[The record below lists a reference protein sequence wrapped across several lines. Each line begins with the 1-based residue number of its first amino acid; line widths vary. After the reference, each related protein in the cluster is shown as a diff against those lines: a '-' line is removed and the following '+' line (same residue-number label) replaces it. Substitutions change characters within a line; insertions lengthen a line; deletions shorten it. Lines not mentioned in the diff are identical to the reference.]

1 MKGYY
6 QCDDGNNVNG
16 DGCDEHCNVELCWDC
31 DGLSP
36 TTCGILPINTI
47 GILNAT
53 MAQNQSLVTMFFNNS
68 IVL

>member
-6 QCDDGNNVNG
+6 QCDDGNNING
-16 DGCDEHCNVELCWDC
+16 DGCDEHCNVEVCWDC

-53 MAQNQSLVTMFFNNS
+53 MA
-68 IVL
+68 